1 ATAAFE
7 KASEAQRFAAAVR
20 LAGGAAG
27 EMLWQFPLPQHL
39 ARSGKLDLL
48 QAWNRLHDDRASDD
62 LLRQLVLALR
72 IWRPS
77 VVISDNP
84 DEQPATPAEALLAE
98 ALHEAFTRAADPK
111 AFPEQIKPLG
121 LQPWEVSKVYC
132 SWQDRTTAQITL
144 PTGIR

>member
-1 ATAAFE
+1 GGEDGYLATGLRVLAPDPATAALD
-7 KASEAQRFAAAVR
+7 KACEAQRFAAAVR

-48 QAWNRLHDDRASDD
+48 QAWNRSHGDRASDD

-77 VVISDNP
+77 IVITDHP
-84 DEQPATPAEALLAE
+84 AEQAATPAEALLTE
-98 ALHEAFTRAADPK
+98 ALHEAFTRAADPR
-111 AFPEQIKPLG
+111 AFSEQITPLG
-121 LQPWEVSKVYC
+121 L
-132 SWQDRTTAQITL
+132 
-144 PTGIR
+144 